1 MLILFAVN
9 KQIGMATIDTLIN
22 EMFNPVK
29 AFIQFEIFIYGHFL
43 YKVLCFLS
51 AILGK
56 CVVKAL
62 I

>member
-29 AFIQFEIFIYGHFL
+29 AFIQFEIFIYLLMDTFYIKYCAFCL
-43 YKVLCFLS
+43 PF
-51 AILGK
+51 
-56 CVVKAL
+56 
-62 I
+62 